1 MPVSRVAPVLLLLA
15 SAAVAVSSG
24 GWTPSVVLTL
34 AAAGLLL
41 VIPQDQDRRI
51 PAEAG
56 PSVEAETEVLEEA
69 ALADAISDPLLV
81 LRDQRIVQAN
91 RAALDRFGDHLV
103 EEDVRVALR
112 HPGLIETLSDTARR
126 RSPVAIDVTGLGG
139 AGLWWEARI
148 APAPEGRVVLHLV
161 DRTAARAADRTR
173 TDFVANASHELRT
186 PLTAILGFVETL
198 GGGAGEDATLRSKFL
213 GVIGREALRMQQL
226 VEDLLS
232 LSRIESERRAAPQS
246 AVALAAL
253 VKRVVDEARTRG
265 VPPGRSLMVE
275 VPDTAVR
282 IVGDEAQL
290 HQLITNLI
298 DNAIK
303 YGRPDTPVRLAVTT
317 SADTLAEL
325 TVRDEGEGIA
335 AEHLPRL
342 TERFYRVDPGRSRR
356 IGGTGLGLA
365 IAKHIVERHRGTLRL
380 QSVVGEGTT
389 VTVRLPLQRGE
400 P

>member
-1 MPVSRVAPVLLLLA
+1 MPIFRVAPVLLLLVSSA
-15 SAAVAVSSG
+15 VAISSEGWSISAVLVLAAV
-24 GWTPSVVLTL
+24 
-34 AAAGLLL
+34 GLLL
-41 VIPQDQDRRI
+41 ILPQRQDARPAAEPR
-51 PAEAG
+51 PAAEATREEQG
-56 PSVEAETEVLEEA
+56 EA
-69 ALADAISDPLLV
+69 ALADAISDPLFV
-81 LRDQRIVQAN
+81 LRDHRIVQAN

-112 HPGLIETLSDTARR
+112 HPGLIETLSDAVERQ
-126 RSPVAIDVTGLGG
+126 SPIAIDATGLGG
-139 AGLWWEARI
+139 AGVWWEARI
-148 APAPEGRVVLHLV
+148 APGSDGRVVLHLV

-186 PLTAILGFVETL
+186 PLAAILGFVETL
-198 GGGAGEDATLRSKFL
+198 GEGAGEDPALRRKFL
-213 GVIGREALRMQQL
+213 GVIGREAARMQQL

-246 AVALAAL
+246 PLALGALA
-253 VKRVVDEARTRG
+253 KRVVAEARTRG
-265 VPPGRSLMVE
+265 LPAGRPLVLDS
-275 VPDTAVR
+275 PDDPVR

-303 YGRPDTPVRLAVTT
+303 YGRADTPVRLAVTT
-317 SADTLAEL
+317 AGTLAEL
-325 TVRDEGEGIA
+325 TVRDEGDGIA
-335 AEHLPRL
+335 SEHLPRL

-380 QSVVGEGTT
+380 QSVLGEGTT

-400 P
+400 A